1 LKIIEDAMTRRARK
15 TSSSKGQHRMPAAK
29 RQRPKSKP
37 ELVIK
42 TKISPN
48 LAWMYLYLR
57 KAKIKMPTLTLPIR
71 VRSFK
76 PSTSRI
82 MRVMGNVYLHNR
94 TIVIATHTQ
103 NTYMNRRGRL
113 RVKQV
118 SRLPKAK
125 ILDTLAHEMAHLH
138 YPDHGYEH
146 EQFTRAIFKTFD
158 LKEKCPHCKGT
169 GKVQMEGCY

>member
-1 LKIIEDAMTRRARK
+1 MTRRTRK
-15 TSSSKGQHRMPAAK
+15 TRTGKGSRRFPKGK

-37 ELVIK
+37 GLVIK
-42 TKISPN
+42 TKISPT
-48 LAWMYLYLR
+48 LAWMYPYLR
-57 KAKIKMPTLTLPIR
+57 KAKLKMPNLLLPIR
-71 VRSFK
+71 LRSFR

-82 MRVMGNVYLHNR
+82 MRVMGNVYLPPR
-94 TIVIATHTQ
+94 TVVIATHTQ
-103 NTYMNRRGRL
+103 NTYMNRRGML
-113 RVKQV
+113 KVKQV

>member
-1 LKIIEDAMTRRARK
+1 MTRHARK
-15 TSSSKGQHRMPAAK
+15 TSSGKASRRSSGAK
-29 RQRPKSKP
+29 RQRPKSKAG
-37 ELVIK
+37 LVIK
-42 TKISPN
+42 TQISPT
-48 LAWMYLYLR
+48 LAWMYPYLR
-57 KAKIKMPTLTLPIR
+57 KAKGKMPTLMLPVRIR
-71 VRSFK
+71 STR

-146 EQFTRAIFKTFD
+146 EQFTRAIFQTFD